1 MILVV
6 PKHQEI
12 ENKAPLENIEQIEEV
27 DFSLLNN
34 KDFKW
39 TRKSLLST
47 KDLQLEEIGLIL
59 DTARSFLEILTR
71 QVKKVPTLRGKVV
84 INLFYE
90 NSTRTRS
97 SFELASKYLSADV
110 TNFSVSTSSVKKGE
124 TLQDTAQTLI
134 QMGAD
139 AVIVRHPH
147 SGIPFQLARFLPPN
161 IALINAGDGTNEH
174 PTQALLDLY
183 TIKEAFFPK
192 ESFSA
197 INYQLSAQN
206 FKVAIIGDI
215 LHSRVARSNI
225 WLLEKIGMDIHLCGP
240 PTLLP
245 KSFNDFG
252 VKVHWNLKDAIS
264 GADIVMVLR
273 LQTERQTAGLLP
285 SLDEY
290 HRLFGLD
297 HEKLKFAKENVKV
310 LHPGPMNRGVEITS
324 SLADD
329 PKYSLINSQVSNGVA
344 IRMALL
350 YLLIFAVK
358 RLDPL

>member
-1 MILVV
+1 MI
-6 PKHQEI
+6 KKEI
-12 ENKAPLENIEQIEEV
+12 EEIKTNIIQPEDIDFEV
-27 DFSLLNN
+27 LKKRDFQ
-34 KDFKW
+34 W

-47 KDLQLEEIGLIL
+47 RDLLKEETDLIL
-59 DTARSFLEILTR
+59 TTAKSFSEILTR
-71 QVKKVPTLRGKVV
+71 AVKKVPTLRGKVI

-97 SFELASKYLSADV
+97 SFELAGKYLSGDV

-139 AVIVRHPH
+139 AVIIRHQHP
-147 SGIPFQLARFLPPN
+147 GIPFQLAKLMPEN
-161 IALINAGDGTNEH
+161 ISLINAGDGTNEH

-183 TIKEAFFPK
+183 TMKEVLDSVNGRK
-192 ESFSA
+192 
-197 INYQLSAQN
+197 I
-206 FKVAIIGDI
+206 VIVGDI

-225 WLLEKIGMDIHLCGP
+225 WLLQKMGMDIHVCGP

-245 KSFNDFG
+245 KSFSDYG
-252 VKVHWNLKDAIS
+252 IKVHWDLKDAIKD
-264 GADIVMVLR
+264 ADIIMALR
-273 LQTERQTAGLLP
+273 LQMERQAKGLIP

-297 HEKLKFAKENVKV
+297 HEKMKLAKKNVKL

-324 SLADD
+324 ELADD
-329 PKYSLINSQVSNGVA
+329 DNYSLINKQVSNGVSV
-344 IRMALL
+344 RMALL
-350 YLLIFAVK
+350 YLLIFAAG
-358 RLDPL
+358 R

>member
-1 MILVV
+1 VL
-6 PKHQEI
+6 PKQEELESNVQAEGI
-12 ENKAPLENIEQIEEV
+12 ELE
-27 DFSLLNN
+27 LLKK

-47 KDLQLEEIGLIL
+47 KDLQLEEVNFIL
-59 DTARSFLEILTR
+59 ETARSFSEVLTR
-71 QVKKVPTLRGKVV
+71 TVKKVPTLRGKVV

-97 SFELASKYLSADV
+97 SFELAGKYLSADV

-139 AVIVRHPH
+139 AVIIRHPH
-147 SGIPFQLARFLPPN
+147 SGIPFQLARFLPGN
-161 IALINAGDGTNEH
+161 ISLINAGDGTNEH

-183 TIKEAFFPK
+183 TMVDACRGSKLNSQEVLKGKKI
-192 ESFSA
+192 
-197 INYQLSAQN
+197 
-206 FKVAIIGDI
+206 AIIGDI

-225 WLLEKIGMDIHLCGP
+225 WLLSKIGMEIHLCGP

-245 KSFNDFG
+245 ESFESCG
-252 VKVHWNLKDAIS
+252 VKVHWDLKDAVLD
-264 GADIVMVLR
+264 ADVVMVLR
-273 LQTERQTAGLLP
+273 LQTERQTLGFLP

-297 HEKLKFAKENVKV
+297 HEKLKLAKESVKV
-310 LHPGPMNRGVEITS
+310 LHPGPMNRGIEITS
-324 SLADD
+324 DLADD
-329 PKYSLINSQVSNGVA
+329 PKYSLINTQVSNGVA
-344 IRMALL
+344 VRMALL
-350 YLLIFAVK
+350 YLLIFASTK
-358 RLDPL
+358 M

>member
-1 MILVV
+1 MSKKTQEFKLHSEIKKIIQPEDIDFDIL
-6 PKHQEI
+6 KKQ
-12 ENKAPLENIEQIEEV
+12 
-27 DFSLLNN
+27 
-34 KDFKW
+34 DFKW

-47 KDLQLEEIGLIL
+47 KDLQNEEIDLIL
-59 DTARSFLEILTR
+59 ETAKSFSEILTR
-71 QVKKVPTLRGKVV
+71 QVKKVPTLRGKVI

-97 SFELASKYLSADV
+97 SFELAGKYLSADV

-139 AVIVRHPH
+139 AVIIRHQH
-147 SGIPFQLARFLPPN
+147 SGIPFQLSRFLPEN
-161 IALINAGDGTNEH
+161 ISLINAGDGSNEH

-183 TIKEAFFPK
+183 TIKEVLCKDAPMGCFPEK
-192 ESFSA
+192 K
-197 INYQLSAQN
+197 ITIL
-206 FKVAIIGDI
+206 GDV

-225 WLLEKIGMDIHLCGP
+225 WLLQKLGMDIHVCGP

-245 KSFNDFG
+245 KSFSEYG
-252 VKVHWNLKDAIS
+252 VKIHWDMEEALT

-273 LQTERQTAGLLP
+273 LQTERQEKGLIP

-290 HRLFGLD
+290 NRLFGLD
-297 HEKLKFAKENVKV
+297 HKKLKLAKKDVKV

-324 SLADD
+324 ELADD
-329 PKYSLINSQVSNGVA
+329 PKYSLINKQVSNGVA
-344 IRMALL
+344 VRMALL
-350 YLLIFAVK
+350 YLLIFAAGK
-358 RLDPL
+358 